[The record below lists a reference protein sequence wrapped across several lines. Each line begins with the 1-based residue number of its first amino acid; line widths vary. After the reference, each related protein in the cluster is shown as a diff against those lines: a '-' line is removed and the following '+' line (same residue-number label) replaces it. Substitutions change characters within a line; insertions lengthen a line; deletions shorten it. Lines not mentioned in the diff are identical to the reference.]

1 MSKQFKSLILYP
13 TIFVVVLL
21 GALTANNSY
30 LAFLIF
36 IFLVFEQIYSWN
48 KSLNS
53 NQNYEFRIFFAEQYL
68 NIVYLLIIFPLYL
81 ISTFLWDQ
89 INFWILFGYGLN
101 FIIFRLVADV
111 GTDQLSKINY
121 SKSKDINS
129 SLDLWKSNKKRLS
142 SILLIASDENLK
154 EQIKDKL
161 DYSSFLNTEDAASF
175 INKAENSKGKDLDE
189 MLRLI
194 NKSM

>member
-13 TIFVVVLL
+13 IIFIVVLL

-36 IFLVFEQIYSWN
+36 ILILFEQIYSWN

-53 NQNYEFRIFFAEQYL
+53 NQSYDFRIFFAEQYL

-111 GTDQLSKINY
+111 GTEQLTKINY

-142 SILLIASDENLK
+142 SILLIASDEALK
-154 EQIKDKL
+154 DQIKDKL
-161 DYSSFLNTEDAASF
+161 DYSSFLNTEDAASL
-175 INKAENSKGKDLDE
+175 INQAENLKGKDLDK

-194 NKSM
+194 EKSM

>member
-13 TIFVVVLL
+13 TIFIVVLL

-36 IFLVFEQIYSWN
+36 ILILFEQIYSWN

-53 NQNYEFRIFFAEQYL
+53 NQSYDFRIFFAEQYL

-111 GTDQLSKINY
+111 GTEQLSKINY
-121 SKSKDINS
+121 SRSKDINS

-142 SILLIASDENLK
+142 SILLIASDEALK
-154 EQIKDKL
+154 DQIKDKL
-161 DYSSFLNTEDAASF
+161 DYSSFLNTEDAASL
-175 INKAENSKGKDLDE
+175 INQAENLKGKDLDE

-194 NKSM
+194 ENSM

>member
-36 IFLVFEQIYSWN
+36 VFLVFEQIYSWN
-48 KSLNS
+48 KSLNT

-68 NIVYLLIIFPLYL
+68 NIVYFLIIFPLYF

-101 FIIFRLVADV
+101 FIIFRLVAEV
-111 GTDQLSKINY
+111 GTDQLSKTNY

-142 SILLIASDENLK
+142 SILLIASDETLK
-154 EQIKDKL
+154 DQIKDKL

-175 INKAENSKGKDLDE
+175 INQAENSKGKDLDE
-189 MLRLI
+189 ILRLI

>member
-36 IFLVFEQIYSWN
+36 ILLVFEQIYSWN

-68 NIVYLLIIFPLYL
+68 NIVYLLIILPLYL
-81 ISTFLWDQ
+81 ISTFLWEQ

-101 FIIFRLVADV
+101 FIVFRLVADV
-111 GTDQLSKINY
+111 GTEQLSKINY

-129 SLDLWKSNKKRLS
+129 SLDLWKSNKKRLNA
-142 SILLIASDENLK
+142 ILLNSSDESLK
-154 EQIKDKL
+154 DKIKDKL

-175 INKAENSKGKDLDE
+175 INKAENLKGKDLDE
-189 MLRLI
+189 ILRLI

>member
-111 GTDQLSKINY
+111 GTDQLSKTNY

-142 SILLIASDENLK
+142 SILQSTSNGSLK

-161 DYSSFLNTEDAASF
+161 NYSSFLNTEDAASL
-175 INKAENSKGKDLDE
+175 INKAETSNGKDLDE
-189 MLRLI
+189 ILRLI
-194 NKSM
+194 EKSM

>member
-36 IFLVFEQIYSWN
+36 IFLIFEQIYSWN

-53 NQNYEFRIFFAEQYL
+53 NQNYEFRIFFTEQYL

-111 GTDQLSKINY
+111 GTDQLSKTNY

-142 SILLIASDENLK
+142 SILLITSDETLK
-154 EQIKDKL
+154 DQIKDKL
-161 DYSSFLNTEDAASF
+161 DYSSFLNTEDAASL
-175 INKAENSKGKDLDE
+175 INQAENSKGKDLDE

-194 NKSM
+194 EKSM

>member
-30 LAFLIF
+30 PAFLIF

-53 NQNYEFRIFFAEQYL
+53 NQNYDYRIFFAEQYL
-68 NIVYLLIIFPLYL
+68 NIIYLLILLPLYL
-81 ISTFLWDQ
+81 VSTFLWNQ

-101 FIIFRLVADV
+101 FIIFRLVAEV

-121 SKSKDINS
+121 SKSNDINS

-142 SILLIASDENLK
+142 SILMIASDENLK

-161 DYSSFLNTEDAASF
+161 DYSSYLNTEDAASL
-175 INKAENSKGKDLDE
+175 ISQAENLQGKNLDE
-189 MLRLI
+189 ILKSI
-194 NKSM
+194 NNAM

>member
-30 LAFLIF
+30 VAFLIF

-53 NQNYEFRIFFAEQYL
+53 NQNYDYRIFFAEQYL
-68 NIVYLLIIFPLYL
+68 NIIYLLILLPLYL
-81 ISTFLWDQ
+81 FSTFLWNQ

-121 SKSKDINS
+121 SKSKDISS
-129 SLDLWKSNKKRLS
+129 SLDLWKSNKTRLS
-142 SILLIASDENLK
+142 LVLAKTSNDLIK
-154 EQIKDKL
+154 EKLKDKL
-161 DYSSFLNTEDAASF
+161 EYSSFLNTIEASSLLDQAQNADGKELESILKD
-175 INKAENSKGKDLDE
+175 INEL
-189 MLRLI
+189 M
-194 NKSM
+194 

>member
-111 GTDQLSKINY
+111 GTDQLSKTNY

-142 SILLIASDENLK
+142 SILLSASDESLK

-161 DYSSFLNTEDAASF
+161 NYSSFLNTEDAASL
-175 INKAENSKGKDLDE
+175 INKAENSKGQDLDE

-194 NKSM
+194 EKSM

>member
-36 IFLVFEQIYSWN
+36 VFLVFEQIYSWN
-48 KSLNS
+48 KSLNT
-53 NQNYEFRIFFAEQYL
+53 NQSYEFRIFFAEQYL
-68 NIVYLLIIFPLYL
+68 NIVYFLIIFPLYF

-121 SKSKDINS
+121 SKSKEINS
-129 SLDLWKSNKKRLS
+129 TLDLWKSNKKRLS
-142 SILLIASDENLK
+142 MLILKTSDNSLK
-154 EQIKDKL
+154 ERLKDKL
-161 DYSSFLNTEDAASF
+161 EYSSFMNTENASSL
-175 INKAENSKGKDLDE
+175 ISQAENLQGKNLDE
-189 MLRLI
+189 ILKLI
-194 NKSM
+194 NNEM

>member
-30 LAFLIF
+30 VAFLIF

-53 NQNYEFRIFFAEQYL
+53 NQNYDYRIFFAEQYL
-68 NIVYLLIIFPLYL
+68 NIIYLLILLPLYL
-81 ISTFLWDQ
+81 VSTFLWNQ

-142 SILLIASDENLK
+142 SILLIALDENLK
-154 EQIKDKL
+154 DQIKDKL
-161 DYSSFLNTEDAASF
+161 DYSSFLNTEDAASL

>member
-1 MSKQFKSLILYP
+1 MTKQFKSLILYP

-68 NIVYLLIIFPLYL
+68 NIVYLLIILPLYL
-81 ISTFLWDQ
+81 ISTFLWEQ

-101 FIIFRLVADV
+101 FIVFRLVADV
-111 GTDQLSKINY
+111 GTEQLSKINY

-129 SLDLWKSNKKRLS
+129 SLDLWKSNKKRLNA
-142 SILLIASDENLK
+142 ILLNSSDESLK
-154 EQIKDKL
+154 DKIKDKL

-175 INKAENSKGKDLDE
+175 INKAENLKGKDLDE
-189 MLRLI
+189 ILRLI

>member
-30 LAFLIF
+30 PAFIIFALLI
-36 IFLVFEQIYSWN
+36 FEQIYSWN

-53 NQNYEFRIFFAEQYL
+53 NQKYDFRIFFAEQYL

-101 FIIFRLVADV
+101 FIIFRLIADV
-111 GTDQLSKINY
+111 GTDQLTKISY
-121 SKSKDINS
+121 SESKDIDS
-129 SLDLWKSNKKRLS
+129 TLDLWKSNKKRLS
-142 SILLIASDENLK
+142 LLISKTSNDSLK
-154 EQIKDKL
+154 EQLKDKL
-161 DYSSFLNTEDAASF
+161 DYSSFLNSEDASSL
-175 INKAENSKGKDLDE
+175 IDQAENLQDKDLDE
-189 MLRLI
+189 VLKSI
-194 NKSM
+194 NNSM

>member
-48 KSLNS
+48 KSLNT

-129 SLDLWKSNKKRLS
+129 TLDLWKLNKKRLS
-142 SILLIASDENLK
+142 MLILKTSDNSLK
-154 EQIKDKL
+154 ERLKDKL
-161 DYSSFLNTEDAASF
+161 EYSSFLNTEDASSL
-175 INKAENSKGKDLDE
+175 ISQAENLQGKNLDE
-189 MLRLI
+189 ILKLI
-194 NKSM
+194 NNEM

>member
-30 LAFLIF
+30 PAFIIFALLI
-36 IFLVFEQIYSWN
+36 FEQIYSWN

-53 NQNYEFRIFFAEQYL
+53 NQKYDFRIFFAEQYL

-101 FIIFRLVADV
+101 FLIFRLIADI
-111 GTDQLSKINY
+111 GTDQLTKISY
-121 SKSKDINS
+121 SESKDIDS
-129 SLDLWKSNKKRLS
+129 TLDLWKSNKKRLS
-142 SILLIASDENLK
+142 LLISKTSNDSIK
-154 EQIKDKL
+154 EQLKDKL
-161 DYSSFLNTEDAASF
+161 DYSSFLNSEDASSL
-175 INKAENSKGKDLDE
+175 IDQAENLQGKDLDE
-189 MLRLI
+189 VLKSI
-194 NKSM
+194 NNLM

>member
-53 NQNYEFRIFFAEQYL
+53 NQNYDYRIFFAEQYL
-68 NIVYLLIIFPLYL
+68 NIIYLLILLPLYL
-81 ISTFLWDQ
+81 VSTFLWNQ

-154 EQIKDKL
+154 DQIKDKL
-161 DYSSFLNTEDAASF
+161 DYSSFLNTEDAASL
-175 INKAENSKGKDLDE
+175 IDKAENSKGKDLDE

>member
-53 NQNYEFRIFFAEQYL
+53 NQNYDYRIFFAEQYL
-68 NIVYLLIIFPLYL
+68 NIIYLLILLPLYL
-81 ISTFLWDQ
+81 FSTFLWNQ

-129 SLDLWKSNKKRLS
+129 SLDLWKSNKTRLS
-142 SILLIASDENLK
+142 LVLAKTSNDLIK
-154 EQIKDKL
+154 EKLRDKL
-161 DYSSFLNTEDAASF
+161 EYSSFLNTNEASSLLDQ
-175 INKAENSKGKDLDE
+175 AENTDGKELE
-189 MLRLI
+189 SILKNI
-194 NKSM
+194 NELM

>member
-1 MSKQFKSLILYP
+1 MSNQFKSLILYP

-36 IFLVFEQIYSWN
+36 IFLIFEQIYSWN

-111 GTDQLSKINY
+111 GTDQLSKTNY

-142 SILLIASDENLK
+142 SILLSASDESLK

-161 DYSSFLNTEDAASF
+161 DYSSFLNTEDAASL
-175 INKAENSKGKDLDE
+175 INQAETSKGQDLDAI
-189 MLRLI
+189 LRLI
-194 NKSM
+194 DKSM

>member
-48 KSLNS
+48 KSLNT

-101 FIIFRLVADV
+101 FIIFRLVAEV

-121 SKSKDINS
+121 SKSNDINS

-142 SILLIASDENLK
+142 SILLIASDQNLK

-161 DYSSFLNTEDAASF
+161 DYSSYLNTEDAASL
-175 INKAENSKGKDLDE
+175 ISQAENLQGKNLDE
-189 MLRLI
+189 ILKSI
-194 NKSM
+194 NNAM

>member
-13 TIFVVVLL
+13 TIFVVLLL
-21 GALTANNSY
+21 GALTAKNSY

-53 NQNYEFRIFFAEQYL
+53 NQNYQFRIFFAEQYL
-68 NIVYLLIIFPLYL
+68 NIVYLLIILPLYL
-81 ISTFLWDQ
+81 ISTFLWNQ

-101 FIIFRLVADV
+101 FIVFRLVANV
-111 GTDQLSKINY
+111 GTEQLSKINY

-129 SLDLWKSNKKRLS
+129 SLDLWKSNKKRLT
-142 SILLIASDENLK
+142 SILQNSSDESLK
-154 EQIKDKL
+154 DKIKDKL
-161 DYSSFLNTEDAASF
+161 DYSSFLNTENAASF
-175 INKAENSKGKDLDE
+175 INKAENLKGKDLDE
-189 MLRLI
+189 ILSLI

>member
-30 LAFLIF
+30 PAFIIFALLI
-36 IFLVFEQIYSWN
+36 FEQIYSWN

-53 NQNYEFRIFFAEQYL
+53 NQKYDFRIFFAEQYL

-101 FIIFRLVADV
+101 FIIFRLIADV
-111 GTDQLSKINY
+111 GTDQLTKISY
-121 SKSKDINS
+121 SESKDIDS
-129 SLDLWKSNKKRLS
+129 TLDLWKSNKKRLS
-142 SILLIASDENLK
+142 LLISKTSNDSIK
-154 EQIKDKL
+154 EQLKDKL
-161 DYSSFLNTEDAASF
+161 DYSSFLNSEDASSL
-175 INKAENSKGKDLDE
+175 IDQAENLQGKDLDE
-189 MLRLI
+189 VLKSI
-194 NKSM
+194 NNSM

>member
-13 TIFVVVLL
+13 TIFVVALL

-48 KSLNS
+48 KSLNT
-53 NQNYEFRIFFAEQYL
+53 NQSYEFRIFFAEQYL

-142 SILLIASDENLK
+142 SILLISSDENLY
-154 EQIKDKL
+154 L
-161 DYSSFLNTEDAASF
+161 YFLN
-175 INKAENSKGKDLDE
+175 N
-189 MLRLI
+189 
-194 NKSM
+194 

>member
-13 TIFVVVLL
+13 TIFVIALL
-21 GALTANNSY
+21 GALTAKNSY

-36 IFLVFEQIYSWN
+36 IFVVLEQIYSWN

-53 NQNYEFRIFFAEQYL
+53 NQNYDYRIFFAEQYL
-68 NIVYLLIIFPLYL
+68 NIVYLLLIFPLYL
-81 ISTFLWDQ
+81 VSSFLWDQ

-129 SLDLWKSNKKRLS
+129 SLDLWKSNKTRLS
-142 SILLIASDENLK
+142 LVLAKTSNDLIK
-154 EQIKDKL
+154 EKLKDKL
-161 DYSSFLNTEDAASF
+161 EYSSFLNTNEASSLLDQ
-175 INKAENSKGKDLDE
+175 AENADGKKLESLLKNIDE
-189 MLRLI
+189 LM
-194 NKSM
+194 

>member
-36 IFLVFEQIYSWN
+36 VFLVFEQIYSWN
-48 KSLNS
+48 KSLNT
-53 NQNYEFRIFFAEQYL
+53 NQSYEFRIFFAEQYL
-68 NIVYLLIIFPLYL
+68 NIVYFLIIFPLYF

-121 SKSKDINS
+121 SKSTDINS
-129 SLDLWKSNKKRLS
+129 TLDLWKSNKKRLS
-142 SILLIASDENLK
+142 MLILKTSDNSLK
-154 EQIKDKL
+154 ERLKDKL
-161 DYSSFLNTEDAASF
+161 EYSSFMNTEDASSL
-175 INKAENSKGKDLDE
+175 ISQAENLQGKNLDE
-189 MLRLI
+189 ILKLI
-194 NKSM
+194 NNEM

>member
-53 NQNYEFRIFFAEQYL
+53 NQNYDYRIFFAEQYL
-68 NIVYLLIIFPLYL
+68 NIIYLLILLPLYL
-81 ISTFLWDQ
+81 VSNFLWNQ

-142 SILLIASDENLK
+142 SILLTASDENLK
-154 EQIKDKL
+154 DQIKDKL
-161 DYSSFLNTEDAASF
+161 DYSSFLNTEDAASL

-194 NKSM
+194 NNSM

>member
-30 LAFLIF
+30 PAFIIFALLI
-36 IFLVFEQIYSWN
+36 FEQIYSWN

-53 NQNYEFRIFFAEQYL
+53 NQKYDFRIFFAEQYL

-89 INFWILFGYGLN
+89 INFWILFGYGFN
-101 FIIFRLVADV
+101 FIIFRLIADV
-111 GTDQLSKINY
+111 GTDQLTKISY
-121 SKSKDINS
+121 SESKDIDS
-129 SLDLWKSNKKRLS
+129 TLDVWKSNKKRLS
-142 SILLIASDENLK
+142 LLISKTSNDSLK
-154 EQIKDKL
+154 EQLKDKL
-161 DYSSFLNTEDAASF
+161 DYSSFLNSEDASSL
-175 INKAENSKGKDLDE
+175 IDQAENLQDKDLDE
-189 MLRLI
+189 VLKSI
-194 NKSM
+194 NNSM

>member
-53 NQNYEFRIFFAEQYL
+53 NQNYDYRIFFAEQYL
-68 NIVYLLIIFPLYL
+68 NIIYLLILLPLYL
-81 ISTFLWDQ
+81 VSTFLWNQ

-154 EQIKDKL
+154 DQIKDKL
-161 DYSSFLNTEDAASF
+161 DYSSFLNTEDAASL

-189 MLRLI
+189 ILRLI

>member
-13 TIFVVVLL
+13 TIFIVVLL
-21 GALTANNSY
+21 GALTAKNSY

-48 KSLNS
+48 KSLNT

-142 SILLIASDENLK
+142 SILVIASDENLK
-154 EQIKDKL
+154 DQIKDKL
-161 DYSSFLNTEDAASF
+161 DYSSFLNTEDAASL

>member
-48 KSLNS
+48 KSLNT

-175 INKAENSKGKDLDE
+175 INQAENSKGKDLDE
-189 MLRLI
+189 ILRLI

>member
-53 NQNYEFRIFFAEQYL
+53 NQNYDYRIFFAEQYL
-68 NIVYLLIIFPLYL
+68 NIIYLLILLPLYL
-81 ISTFLWDQ
+81 VSTFLWNQ

-129 SLDLWKSNKKRLS
+129 SLDLWKSNKTRLS
-142 SILLIASDENLK
+142 LVLAKTSNDLIK
-154 EQIKDKL
+154 EKLRDKL
-161 DYSSFLNTEDAASF
+161 EYSSFLNTNEASSLLDQ
-175 INKAENSKGKDLDE
+175 AENTDGKELE
-189 MLRLI
+189 SILKNI
-194 NKSM
+194 NELM

>member
-48 KSLNS
+48 KSLNT

-101 FIIFRLVADV
+101 FIIFRLVAEV
-111 GTDQLSKINY
+111 GTDQLSKTNY

-142 SILLIASDENLK
+142 SILLIASDETLK
-154 EQIKDKL
+154 YQIKDKL

-175 INKAENSKGKDLDE
+175 INQAENSKGKDLDE
-189 MLRLI
+189 ILRLI

>member
-13 TIFVVVLL
+13 TIFIVVLL

-36 IFLVFEQIYSWN
+36 ILILFEQIYSWN

-53 NQNYEFRIFFAEQYL
+53 NQSYDFRIFFAEQYL

-111 GTDQLSKINY
+111 GTEQLTKINY

-129 SLDLWKSNKKRLS
+129 SLDLWKSNKKRLT
-142 SILLIASDENLK
+142 SILLIASDEALK
-154 EQIKDKL
+154 DQIKDKL
-161 DYSSFLNTEDAASF
+161 DYSSFLNTEDAASL
-175 INKAENSKGKDLDE
+175 INQAENLKGKDLDK

-194 NKSM
+194 EKSM

>member
-13 TIFVVVLL
+13 TIFIVVLL

-36 IFLVFEQIYSWN
+36 ILILFEQIYSWN

-53 NQNYEFRIFFAEQYL
+53 NQSYDFRIFFAEQYL

-111 GTDQLSKINY
+111 GTEQLTKINY

-142 SILLIASDENLK
+142 SILLIASDEALK
-154 EQIKDKL
+154 DQIKDKL
-161 DYSSFLNTEDAASF
+161 DYSSFLNTEDAASL
-175 INKAENSKGKDLDE
+175 INQAENLKGKDLDK

-194 NKSM
+194 EKSM

>member
-36 IFLVFEQIYSWN
+36 ILILFEQIYSWN
-48 KSLNS
+48 KSLNT
-53 NQNYEFRIFFAEQYL
+53 NQSYDFRIFFAEQYL

-111 GTDQLSKINY
+111 GTEQLTKINY
-121 SKSKDINS
+121 SKGKDINS

-142 SILLIASDENLK
+142 SILLIASDEALK
-154 EQIKDKL
+154 DQIKDKL
-161 DYSSFLNTEDAASF
+161 DYSSFLNTEDAASL
-175 INKAENSKGKDLDE
+175 INQAENLKGKDLDK

-194 NKSM
+194 EKSM

>member
-13 TIFVVVLL
+13 IIFIVVLL

-36 IFLVFEQIYSWN
+36 ILILFEQIYSWN

-53 NQNYEFRIFFAEQYL
+53 NQSYDFRIFFAEQYL

-101 FIIFRLVADV
+101 FIIFRLIADV
-111 GTDQLSKINY
+111 GTDQLTKISY
-121 SKSKDINS
+121 SESKDIDS
-129 SLDLWKSNKKRLS
+129 TLDLWKSNKKRLS
-142 SILLIASDENLK
+142 LLISKTSNDSIK
-154 EQIKDKL
+154 EQLKDKL
-161 DYSSFLNTEDAASF
+161 DYSSFLNSEDASSL
-175 INKAENSKGKDLDE
+175 IDQAENLQGNDLDE
-189 MLRLI
+189 VLKSI
-194 NKSM
+194 NNSM

>member
-48 KSLNS
+48 KSLNT

-81 ISTFLWDQ
+81 ISTFLWNQ

-101 FIIFRLVADV
+101 FIIFRLVAEV
-111 GTDQLSKINY
+111 GTDQLSKTNY

-142 SILLIASDENLK
+142 SILLIASDETLK
-154 EQIKDKL
+154 DQIKDKL

-175 INKAENSKGKDLDE
+175 INQAENSKGKDLDE
-189 MLRLI
+189 ILRLI

>member
-48 KSLNS
+48 KSLNT
-53 NQNYEFRIFFAEQYL
+53 NQNYEFRIFFAEEYL

-101 FIIFRLVADV
+101 FIIFRLVAEV

-121 SKSKDINS
+121 SKSNDINS

-142 SILLIASDENLK
+142 SILLVASDENLK

-161 DYSSFLNTEDAASF
+161 DYSSYLNTEDAASL
-175 INKAENSKGKDLDE
+175 ISQAENLQGKNLDE
-189 MLRLI
+189 ILKSI
-194 NKSM
+194 NNAM